1 MLADS
6 LTVMSLP
13 GFSVVVCCHNSVNRL
28 NETFLHLAR
37 QEVNEKQSWEL
48 ILVDNAS
55 TDGTSEI
62 AAKLWIKLNSPC
74 PFYLVREV
82 QPGLSYA
89 RRAGVLQ
96 ARFDFIIFC
105 DDDNWL
111 APDYA
116 SRAVRLL
123 QARPDVGVVGG
134 RCKPVL
140 EGLGTVYPEWF
151 FTYADSY
158 AVGVQSLRSGDVT
171 SRGYV
176 WGAGMALRA
185 SLLKHIYSSGAQS
198 CLSDRKGSKLSSGG
212 DSEICRWYQMAGFRL
227 WYEEAMQLCH
237 FVPCSRQ
244 CTEYVERLRA
254 GLDEADQVLWGYHLF
269 ISRRQINLLSLRGFV
284 RLVIVQIRFLML
296 PTQLRSSIGKIGRLI
311 NQYRSEDLSSTPPT
325 GRPHFPSI
333 VEHSFP
339 HRFW

>member
-1 MLADS
+1 
-6 LTVMSLP
+6 MSLP
-13 GFSVVVCCHNSVNRL
+13 GFSVVVCCHNSANRL
-28 NETFLHLAR
+28 HETFSHLAR

-62 AAKLWIKLNSPC
+62 AAKLWANLNSPC

-82 QPGLSYA
+82 QLGLSYA

-116 SRAVRLL
+116 TRAVGFL
-123 QARPDVGVVGG
+123 QAHPDVGVVGG
-134 RCKPVL
+134 RCKPVM
-140 EGLGTVYPEWF
+140 EGLGTDYPEWF

-185 SLLKHIYSSGAQS
+185 ALLKHIYSSSVQS
-198 CLSDRKGSKLSSGG
+198 CLSDRMGSKLSSGG

-227 WYEEAMQLCH
+227 WYEESMQLCH
-237 FVPCSRQ
+237 FVPSSRQ
-244 CTEYVERLRA
+244 CTEYVERLHA
-254 GLDEADQVLWGYHLF
+254 GLDEANQVLWGYHLF
-269 ISRRQINLLSLRGFV
+269 ILRRQINFLSMRGLV
-284 RLVIVQIRFLML
+284 RLAILQISFLML

-311 NQYRSEDLSSTPPT
+311 NQYRPEHLSFTPPA
-325 GRPHFPSI
+325 GRPVSPRTE
-333 VEHSFP
+333 EHSFP